1 MKIIILFIC
10 LTIADMASY
19 NRYSNNLMNHG
30 MGQDRSIEKAKKDPL
45 LEYKLQ
51 LVQRFIRRKAD
62 PSALKKLTQM
72 LARYESQAST
82 TRQQRYL
89 SRFGVE

>member
-1 MKIIILFIC
+1 
-10 LTIADMASY
+10 
-19 NRYSNNLMNHG
+19 
-30 MGQDRSIEKAKKDPL
+30 MGQERSIEKAKKDPL

-51 LVQRFIRRKAD
+51 LVQRFIRKKMD

-72 LARYESQAST
+72 MARYESQAST
-82 TRQQRYL
+82 TRQKRYL